1 MRQGQKDSRSFD
13 RTCRGCGVGELR
25 GQEWAPSPGEPPQK
39 RLAGCKGNA
48 MVKGE
53 KEKQPTLE
61 GIVFSR
67 FFYDIED

>member
-1 MRQGQKDSRSFD
+1 MRGGGAERP
-13 RTCRGCGVGELR
+13 RVGAKPR
-25 GQEWAPSPGEPPQK
+25 EPPQK

-67 FFYDIED
+67 LFYDIED